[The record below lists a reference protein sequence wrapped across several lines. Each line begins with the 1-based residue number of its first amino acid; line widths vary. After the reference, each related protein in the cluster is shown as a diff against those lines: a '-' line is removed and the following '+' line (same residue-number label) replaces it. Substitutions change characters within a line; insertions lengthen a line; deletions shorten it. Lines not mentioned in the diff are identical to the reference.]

1 MENKEEMLK
10 KLGLKTMFNITDAEM
25 PELVEE
31 YEIFMNHVAVLEK
44 IDTDGKAPLAYPY
57 EIETCF
63 LRDDEPIDV
72 ISREDVLKNAKS
84 VQDNQIK
91 YQRWWDNESLFN

>member
-1 MENKEEMLK
+1 MERDDMLK
-10 KLGLKTMFNITDAEM
+10 KLGLKTMFQIRDDEM

-44 IDTDGKAPLAYPY
+44 INTDDVAPLAYPY
-57 EIETCF
+57 EIETSF
-63 LRDDEPIDV
+63 LREDEASDV
-72 ISREDVLKNAKS
+72 ISREDALKNAKD

-91 YQRWWDNESLFN
+91 VPKVVG

>member
-1 MENKEEMLK
+1 MGSKEEMLK
-10 KLGLKTMFNITDAEM
+10 KLGLKTMFNIGDDEM

-31 YEIFMNHVAVLEK
+31 YDIFMNHVAVLEK
-44 IDTDGKAPLAYPY
+44 IDTEGKEPLAYPY
-57 EIETCF
+57 EIETSF
-63 LRDDEPIDV
+63 LRRDDPVDV

-91 YQRWWDNESLFN
+91 VPKVVG

>member
-1 MENKEEMLK
+1 
-10 KLGLKTMFNITDAEM
+10 MFNITDAEM

-72 ISREDVLKNAKS
+72 ISREDVLKMLRVFK
-84 VQDNQIK
+84 IIKLK

>member
-44 IDTDGKAPLAYPY
+44 IDTDGKAPLAQPY

-91 YQRWWDNESLFN
+91 VPKVVG

>member
-72 ISREDVLKNAKS
+72 ISREDVLKNAKNI
-84 VQDNQIK
+84 QDNQIK
-91 YQRWWDNESLFN
+91 VPKVVG

>member
-10 KLGLKTMFNITDAEM
+10 KLGLKTMFNISDEEM

-44 IDTDGKAPLAYPY
+44 IDTDGKEPLAYPY
-57 EIETCF
+57 EVETSF
-63 LRDDEPIDV
+63 LRDDQPIDV

-91 YQRWWDNESLFN
+91 VPKVVG

>member
-10 KLGLKTMFNITDAEM
+10 KLGLKTMFNM

-91 YQRWWDNESLFN
+91 VPKVVG

>member
-10 KLGLKTMFNITDAEM
+10 KLGLKTMFNISDEEM
-25 PELVEE
+25 IELVEE

-44 IDTDGKAPLAYPY
+44 IDTEGKEPLAHPY
-57 EIETCF
+57 EIETSF
-63 LRDDEPIDV
+63 LRDDQPIDV

-91 YQRWWDNESLFN
+91 VPKVVG